1 MELVQTLPA
10 ANLDFPA
17 NPILDAQHAV
27 LDGFPSSLQTQMA
40 WNASM
45 LTERDYTYHLSNADI
60 LEIEAAL
67 ASFKGRHLA
76 LHFNQFLAHLI
87 WLS

>member
-1 MELVQTLPA
+1 MALVQTLPA
-10 ANLDFPA
+10 ANLDFTDT
-17 NPILDAQHAV
+17 PILDAQHAV
-27 LDGFPSSLQTQMA
+27 LDGLPSSLPTQMA

-45 LTERDYTYHLSNADI
+45 LTERDYAYHLNNADI

-76 LHFNQFLAHLI
+76 FHFSQSLAHFI
-87 WLS
+87 

>member
-1 MELVQTLPA
+1 MALVQTLQA
-10 ANLDFPA
+10 ASLDFA
-17 NPILDAQHAV
+17 ATPILDAHHAV
-27 LDGFPSSLQTQMA
+27 LDGFPSSLPTQMA

-67 ASFKGRHLA
+67 ASFKCKHLA
-76 LHFNQFLAHLI
+76 FILTNL
-87 WLS
+87 